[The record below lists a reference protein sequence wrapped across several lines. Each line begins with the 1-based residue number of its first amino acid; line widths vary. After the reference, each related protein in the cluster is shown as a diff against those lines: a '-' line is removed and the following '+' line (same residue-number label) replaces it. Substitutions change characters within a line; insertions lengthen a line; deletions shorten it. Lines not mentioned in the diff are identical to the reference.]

1 MKKVKNFFS
10 YYSSNHAYT
19 EYSLIKTFIWKIG
32 VLRRLLGDISSS
44 KKYLFTDLNKLNYK
58 HKLKSPKPALI
69 LAGGPSLNE
78 IDHEFVTN
86 FKKFGDTFST
96 NYFPFTKTGQNCE
109 IDYHVMLDI
118 GHFTEIPEEEVEK
131 KFRNWLKNEFN
142 GKLITQ
148 IGVKVEYKGE
158 TIFIRGLVAPSF
170 TRSINPMGLAVG
182 FQPYTALYAISVAI
196 WLGYKPIY
204 VSGLDS
210 SQHAF
215 IIVSDGE
222 VILSTHHAD
231 KSHPAAFKKWI
242 GRPNSTSILAANA
255 YVIEKMKLFRKYS
268 VVLVGKGSHIDTIP
282 RVSLDQILTRHL
294 KQRL

>member
-1 MKKVKNFFS
+1 VRKVKNYFS

-19 EYSLIKTFIWKIG
+19 EYSFTKTFIWKVG
-32 VLRRLLGDISSS
+32 VLRRFLGDLKSG
-44 KKYLFTDLNKLNYK
+44 KKYLFTNLNKLNYK

-78 IDHEFVTN
+78 IDDKFVTN
-86 FKKFGDTFST
+86 FKNFGDIFST

-118 GHFTEIPEEEVEK
+118 GHFTKIPEVEVEK
-131 KFRNWLKNEFN
+131 KFRNWLENEFN

-148 IGVKVEYKGE
+148 IGAKVKYKGE
-158 TIFIRGLVAPSF
+158 IIFIRGLVAPSF
-170 TRSINPMGLAVG
+170 TRSINPMGLVVG

-215 IIVSDGE
+215 IIVNDSE

-231 KSHPAAFKKWI
+231 KSHPAAYKKWI
-242 GRPNSTSILAANA
+242 GRPNSTSILSANA
-255 YVIEKMKLFRKYS
+255 FVIEKMKLFRKYS
-268 VVLVGKGSHIDTIP
+268 VVLIGKGSHIDTIS
-282 RVSLDQILTRHL
+282 RASSDQIIAKHS
-294 KQRL
+294 KQRH